1 VSDKPGSKT
10 PPPTVAGASAASGGE
25 GKTSAAP
32 ASPPVAD
39 DSPGLPPLQRRSR
52 AVTVDPYDPSAHGP
66 NLTPQLQRRQTP
78 ALPTDAQ
85 AQAWTPEGAEGQTTT
100 ATSTSTTAAA
110 QPIAHQA
117 PNAPPTVPTTTAAAQ
132 PIAHPAPNVPPAPTR
147 TEFIEEISTAY
158 SDCGKSVVILTGNR
172 TDLYITKGEK
182 FLELERTLYQ
192 ELAPNFTVLRFD
204 CATGIGFFDDGDLK
218 TLGKVVSEADALTLD
233 KAEKMG
239 DFATNVKNSS
249 LDPLA
254 SLVLLNDTLKGA
266 SAVRISNKQA
276 KPVCVIVRFAG
287 SLFPAGDFDRLGPD
301 DRKKLVTFLSMIES
315 PWFQESSHL
324 VVLVADTQTE
334 INSRIVALPAV
345 HAAEID
351 LPSQSE
357 RTRFISTYKGGPKTA
372 GIDFENGLDGFAL
385 ETAGLTLRSV
395 SGLLETGRRTK
406 RQIRRTDVLAEINK
420 RLRADLGEM
429 VTFSRPEHG
438 PQDIIGHKRAGA
450 IFLDIFRRCDNPDTA
465 VPVILVSGPNGSG
478 KTYQLEAYA
487 AASGR
492 VVIELK
498 GLRGKYFGETD
509 AAFEKLRLRLRN
521 YNKVLIL
528 VDEAHTAMGSVHK
541 GETHETE
548 KRLAGNFIKLM
559 GDPTMFGKVLWG
571 LMTSRPDSLDPDVKS
586 RAPIQVPIFDL
597 EGDERAEFVTELFGR
612 KKVAIPSVEVADVL
626 EITKNYSARDF
637 SFLVKEVKG
646 QGTGSVL
653 KTLEI
658 WRASASILRERRL
671 QKLIAAQHCSYPGL
685 LPADL
690 KEYVGTEAYETEI
703 QMLKLALK
711 M

>member
-1 VSDKPGSKT
+1 MKEATT
-10 PPPTVAGASAASGGE
+10 P
-25 GKTSAAP
+25 
-32 ASPPVAD
+32 
-39 DSPGLPPLQRRSR
+39 SR
-52 AVTVDPYDPSAHGP
+52 AAFLED
-66 NLTPQLQRRQTP
+66 
-78 ALPTDAQ
+78 
-85 AQAWTPEGAEGQTTT
+85 
-100 ATSTSTTAAA
+100 
-110 QPIAHQA
+110 
-117 PNAPPTVPTTTAAAQ
+117 
-132 PIAHPAPNVPPAPTR
+132 
-147 TEFIEEISTAY
+147 ISEAY

-172 TDLYITKGEK
+172 TDLFATSGDR
-182 FLELERTLYQ
+182 FFELERTLYQ
-192 ELAPNFTVLRFD
+192 ELSPNFTVIRFD
-204 CATGIGFFDDGDLK
+204 CATGIGFFDDADLK
-218 TLGKVVSEADALTLD
+218 TLGKVVSEADSLTID
-233 KAEKMG
+233 KAAKMG
-239 DFATNVKNSS
+239 NLASNVKTTSI
-249 LDPLA
+249 DPLA
-254 SLVLLNDTLKGA
+254 SLVLLNATLKGA
-266 SAVRISNKQA
+266 STVRLSNKQA

-287 SLFPAGDFDRLGPD
+287 SLFPAGDFDRLNAD

-324 VVLVADTQTE
+324 LVLVADTQSE
-334 INSRIVALPAV
+334 INSRVVSLPAV
-345 HAAEID
+345 HTTEID
-351 LPSQSE
+351 LPSQQE
-357 RTRFISTYKGGPKTA
+357 RSRYINAYKGGPSAT
-372 GIDFENGLDGFAL
+372 GITFENGLDGFAL

-395 SGLLETGRRTK
+395 TGLLETGRRT
-406 RQIRRTDVLAEINK
+406 RRRIRRADVLAEINN

-429 VTFSRPEHG
+429 VTFSRPQHG
-438 PQDIIGHKRAGA
+438 PQDIIGHKRAGK
-450 IFLDIFRRCDNPDTA
+450 IFLDIFQRCDNPDTA

-528 VDEAHTAMGSVHK
+528 VDEAHTALGSVHK

-612 KKVAIPSVEVADVL
+612 KKVLIPTSELADVL
-626 EITKNYSARDF
+626 EVTKNYSARDF

-671 QKLIAAQHCSYPGL
+671 QKLIAAQHCSYPGI
-685 LPADL
+685 LPTDL
-690 KEYVGTEAYETEI
+690 KDYVGTEEYETEV
-703 QMLKLALK
+703 QYLKLALK

>member
-1 VSDKPGSKT
+1 MSEASTNT
-10 PPPTVAGASAASGGE
+10 P
-25 GKTSAAP
+25 
-32 ASPPVAD
+32 
-39 DSPGLPPLQRRSR
+39 SR
-52 AVTVDPYDPSAHGP
+52 AAFLED
-66 NLTPQLQRRQTP
+66 
-78 ALPTDAQ
+78 
-85 AQAWTPEGAEGQTTT
+85 
-100 ATSTSTTAAA
+100 
-110 QPIAHQA
+110 
-117 PNAPPTVPTTTAAAQ
+117 
-132 PIAHPAPNVPPAPTR
+132 
-147 TEFIEEISTAY
+147 ISQAY

-172 TDLYITKGEK
+172 TDLFATSGDR
-182 FLELERTLYQ
+182 FFELERTLYQ
-192 ELAPNFTVLRFD
+192 ELSPNFTVIRFD
-204 CATGIGFFDDGDLK
+204 CATGIGFFDDADLK
-218 TLGKVVSEADALTLD
+218 ALGKVVSEADSLTID
-233 KAEKMG
+233 KAAKMG
-239 DFATNVKNSS
+239 NLANNVKTTSI
-249 LDPLA
+249 DPLA
-254 SLVLLNDTLKGA
+254 SLVLLNATLKGV
-266 SAVRISNKQA
+266 STVRLSNKQA

-287 SLFPAGDFDRLGPD
+287 SLFPAGDFDRLNAD

-324 VVLVADTQTE
+324 VVLVADTQSE
-334 INSRIVALPAV
+334 INSRVVSLPAV
-345 HAAEID
+345 HTTEID
-351 LPSQSE
+351 LPSQQE
-357 RTRFISTYKGGPKTA
+357 RSRYINAYKGGPGAA
-372 GIDFENGLDGFAL
+372 GITFENGLDGFAL

-395 SGLLETGRRTK
+395 TGLLETGRRTR
-406 RQIRRTDVLAEINK
+406 RQIRRADVLAEINN

-438 PQDIIGHKRAGA
+438 PQDIIGHKRAGS

-528 VDEAHTAMGSVHK
+528 VDEAHTALGSVHK

-586 RAPIQVPIFDL
+586 RAPIQIPIFDL

-612 KKVAIPSVEVADVL
+612 KKVHIPTSELADVL
-626 EITKNYSARDF
+626 ELTKNYSARDF

-671 QKLIAAQHCSYPGL
+671 QKLIAAQHCSYPGI
-685 LPADL
+685 LPTDL
-690 KEYVGTEAYETEI
+690 KDYVGTEEYETEV
-703 QMLKLALK
+703 QYLKLALK

>member
-1 VSDKPGSKT
+1 MKEATT
-10 PPPTVAGASAASGGE
+10 P
-25 GKTSAAP
+25 
-32 ASPPVAD
+32 
-39 DSPGLPPLQRRSR
+39 SR
-52 AVTVDPYDPSAHGP
+52 AAFLED
-66 NLTPQLQRRQTP
+66 
-78 ALPTDAQ
+78 
-85 AQAWTPEGAEGQTTT
+85 
-100 ATSTSTTAAA
+100 
-110 QPIAHQA
+110 
-117 PNAPPTVPTTTAAAQ
+117 
-132 PIAHPAPNVPPAPTR
+132 
-147 TEFIEEISTAY
+147 ISEAY

-172 TDLYITKGEK
+172 TDLFATSGDR
-182 FLELERTLYQ
+182 FFELERTLYQ
-192 ELAPNFTVLRFD
+192 ELSPNFTVIRFD
-204 CATGIGFFDDGDLK
+204 CATGIGFFDDADLK
-218 TLGKVVSEADALTLD
+218 TLGKVVSEADSLTVD
-233 KAEKMG
+233 KAAKMG
-239 DFATNVKNSS
+239 NLASNVKTTSI
-249 LDPLA
+249 DPLA
-254 SLVLLNDTLKGA
+254 SLVLLNATLKGA
-266 SAVRISNKQA
+266 STVRLSNKQA

-287 SLFPAGDFDRLGPD
+287 SLFPAGDFDRLNAD

-324 VVLVADTQTE
+324 LVLVADTQSE
-334 INSRIVALPAV
+334 INSRVVSLPAV
-345 HAAEID
+345 HTTEID
-351 LPSQSE
+351 LPSQQE
-357 RTRFISTYKGGPKTA
+357 RSRYINAYKGGPSAT
-372 GIDFENGLDGFAL
+372 GITFENGLDGFAL

-395 SGLLETGRRTK
+395 TGLLETGRRT
-406 RQIRRTDVLAEINK
+406 RRRIRRADVLAEINN

-429 VTFSRPEHG
+429 VTFSRPQHG
-438 PQDIIGHKRAGA
+438 PQDIIGHKRAGK
-450 IFLDIFRRCDNPDTA
+450 IFLDIFQRCDNPDTA

-528 VDEAHTAMGSVHK
+528 VDEAHTALGSVHK

-612 KKVAIPSVEVADVL
+612 KKAPIPTSELADVL
-626 EITKNYSARDF
+626 EVTKNYSARDF

-671 QKLIAAQHCSYPGL
+671 QKLIAAQHCSYPGI
-685 LPADL
+685 LPTDL
-690 KEYVGTEAYETEI
+690 KDYVGTEEYETEV
-703 QMLKLALK
+703 QYLKLALK